1 LIRPVIAQSKDPVV
15 PVSNEP
21 SHHIRFDNGRVRV
34 HDVQVPLGKWTE
46 FHEHSWDNFFVFMI
60 PTTQAYEFS
69 DGRHGTREVK
79 AGDVG
84 FSSTAAGPYTHR
96 VSSQGV
102 LPLHVVDIEI
112 LNNATLGSGV
122 AGAKR
127 PESSFKIVL
136 ENPRGR
142 AYDIVLHPGQSTAV
156 FARPANTDIFAVSGG
171 RMSETAEGKAPRLWD
186 SEPGDFRWNDNPEK
200 LTIKNEGSRHEE
212 FVEIEI
218 FLGTAII
225 EGRRLVPLLEGTV
238 RYLARCDDCG
248 LGATI

>member
-1 LIRPVIAQSKDPVV
+1 MKLTLLGISLSAALILPVIAQSKDQGV
-15 PVSNEP
+15 PVSTEP
-21 SHHIRFDNGRVRV
+21 SHHVRFDNGRVRV
-34 HDVQVPLGKWTE
+34 YDVRVPLGKWTE

-96 VSSQGV
+96 VSAQGV

-112 LNNATLGSGV
+112 LNNAQLGSGA
-122 AGAKR
+122 AGPKR
-127 PESSFKIVL
+127 PEGSLKMVL

-142 AYDIVLHPGQSTAV
+142 AYDIVLKPGQSTAV
-156 FARPANTDIFAVSGG
+156 FTRPANTGIFAVSGG
-171 RMSETAEGKAPRLWD
+171 RVSETAGGKAARLWD

-200 LTIKNEGSRHEE
+200 LTIKNESTRDEE
-212 FVEIEI
+212 FVEIEL
-218 FLGTAII
+218 F
-225 EGRRLVPLLEGTV
+225 
-238 RYLARCDDCG
+238 
-248 LGATI
+248 